1 MMRTLRKC
9 TGLFIILFL
18 ISCSVEAP
26 KPAKQI
32 PTVKTKAVQQVPI
45 AETLEINGNVVATK
59 QARLGSPAEGPIKNL
74 RVREGDFVR
83 KGAPILTI
91 GRTESAD
98 AQLMS
103 AEEDFKRDQ
112 QDLQATEKLVKNGA
126 IPAEMLDRARAA
138 FSRSKAQLIKAR
150 ETMEDFVIRAPWSGY
165 VSKVLVTDGNF
176 VGPRVPLVE
185 IFDPAS
191 LVVQFA
197 LPEKISVAVARGA
210 KLSVTLDAHP
220 GKTFSASVSRIYPD
234 LDLKTRSRTVEATL
248 SEKIA
253 LTPGMFARL
262 AIDLKSVADAI
273 VVPAEAV
280 LTMPDGQKVI
290 YLVKEGKAV
299 KRNVRT
305 GIENGRLTQI
315 LEGVAPGDQVIVEG
329 HERLKDGIEVK
340 LPSEKKGPDK
350 DGGVAQEKS
359 KASGAENSG
368 EKASGG
374 AR

>member
-1 MMRTLRKC
+1 MMRPLRKC
-9 TGLFIILFL
+9 AGLFVMLFL

-26 KPAKQI
+26 KPPKQI
-32 PTVKTKAVQQVPI
+32 PTVKTKAVQQSPI

-98 AQLMS
+98 AQLMAS
-103 AEEDFKRDQ
+103 EEDFKRDQ
-112 QDLQATEKLVKNGA
+112 QDLEATEKLVKNGA

-138 FSRSKAQLIKAR
+138 FSRSKAQLIKAK
-150 ETMEDFVIRAPWSGY
+150 ETMADFVIRAPWSGY

-185 IFDPAS
+185 MFDPAS

-220 GKTFSASVSRIYPD
+220 GKTFSATVSRVYPD

-248 SEKIA
+248 PEKTA

-280 LTMPDGQKVI
+280 LTMPDGQKIV
-290 YLVKEGKAV
+290 YLVTDGKAV
-299 KRNVRT
+299 KRKVRT

-315 LEGVAPGDQVIVEG
+315 LEGVALGDPVIVEG
-329 HERLKDGIEVK
+329 HERLKDGVEVR
-340 LPSEKKGPDK
+340 LPGEKKGPGK
-350 DGGVAQEKS
+350 NGEG
-359 KASGAENSG
+359 GAEKGAAEGSVKSG
-368 EKASGG
+368 GKASGG

>member
-18 ISCSVEAP
+18 MSCSAEAP
-26 KPAKQI
+26 TPAKQI
-32 PTVKTKAVQQVPI
+32 ATVKTKIVQQGPI

-59 QARLGSPAEGPIKNL
+59 QARLGSPAEGPIKKL
-74 RVREGDFVR
+74 RVREGDYV
-83 KGAPILTI
+83 KNGAPILTI

-98 AQLMS
+98 AQLIA

-126 IPAEMLDRARAA
+126 VPAEMLDRSRAA
-138 FSRSKAQLIKAR
+138 FSRSNAQLIKAK
-150 ETMEDFVIRAPWSGY
+150 ETMADFVIRAPWSGY
-165 VSKVLVTDGNF
+165 ISKVLVTDGNF

-185 IFDPAS
+185 MFDPAS

-197 LPEKISVAVARGA
+197 LPEKVSVAVARGA
-210 KLSVTLDAHP
+210 KLSVTIDAHP
-220 GKTFSASVSRIYPD
+220 GKTFSATVSRIYPD
-234 LDLKTRSRTVEATL
+234 LDLKTRSRTIEATL
-248 SEKIA
+248 SEKTT

-262 AIDLKSVADAI
+262 TIDLKSVAAAI

-280 LTMPDGQKVI
+280 LTMPDGQKVV
-290 YLVKEGKAV
+290 YLVKAGKAV
-299 KRNVRT
+299 KRKVRT

-315 LEGVAPGDQVIVEG
+315 MEGVALGDQVIVEG

-340 LPSEKKGPDK
+340 LPSEKKGSDK
-350 DGGVAQEKS
+350 DGGAAQEKS
-359 KASGAENSG
+359 KATGAEKSG
-368 EKASGG
+368 D